1 MIVSQREW
9 KCLKGAVLNTKCVLF
24 WFSGSMKVVSEGD
37 YCINLLLSI
46 GICFMVHFS
55 SKIILYTL
63 SHHLTCIKNY
73 LYFLVF
79 DKSLQYFDTH
89 ELPQGWDREELLGED
104 SDDEEDNGFVSDFSF
119 IFNP

>member
-1 MIVSQREW
+1 M
-9 KCLKGAVLNTKCVLF
+9 
-24 WFSGSMKVVSEGD
+24 
-37 YCINLLLSI
+37 
-46 GICFMVHFS
+46 
-55 SKIILYTL
+55 
-63 SHHLTCIKNY
+63 
-73 LYFLVF
+73 F